1 MGVTTVGSFKD
12 DIAFDK
18 VRMALMMRDCTKA
31 SIDKMQEII
40 KRKTPVAEDHTH
52 AGVKH
57 PPGHLRDSINTKGPR
72 KISKDAMQGEVYSSL
87 NYAAAIEYGM
97 SPKTV
102 HAKHG
107 GKLAFLHDGKLVVVS
122 TATNKGWDGSHMFQ
136 KGAAEFE
143 RVWAERIAR
152 NKAHEWLGAVDAGRS
167 IAVI

>member
-1 MGVTTVGSFKD
+1 MGVTVVGSFED

-18 VRMALMMRDCTKA
+18 VRMSMMMRETVRA

-40 KRKTPVAEDHTH
+40 RHKTPVGLDHTH
-52 AGVKH
+52 DGIKH
-57 PPGHLRDSINTKGPR
+57 PPGHLRDSVSTKGPR
-72 KISKDAMQGEVYSSL
+72 HISKDTWQGEVYSDL

-97 SPKTV
+97 SPRVVT
-102 HAKHG
+102 AKHG
-107 GKLAFLHDGKLVVVS
+107 GKLAFLHDGKLVVVT
-122 TATNKGWDGSHMFQ
+122 TATNKGWAGSHMFQ
-136 KGAAEFE
+136 KGSAEFD